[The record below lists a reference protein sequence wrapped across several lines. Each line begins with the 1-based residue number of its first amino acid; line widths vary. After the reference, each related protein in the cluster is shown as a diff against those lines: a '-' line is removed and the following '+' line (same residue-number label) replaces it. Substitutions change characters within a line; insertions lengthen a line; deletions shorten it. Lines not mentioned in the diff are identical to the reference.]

1 MEAAFRAMTLLCAR
15 REYCTHDIREKL
27 RTKELSP
34 DETSAILERLQQEGY
49 INDARYARAYAH
61 DKLLYDGWGRIKIA
75 QSLRMKRIA
84 DNLVQEALD
93 ELSEEQYLET
103 LRRVVRSK
111 QRSVKGKTP
120 YETRQKLARSVI
132 NRGFEPSLVFKEIG
146 SSDEDAADDW
156 MD

>member
-1 MEAAFRAMTLLCAR
+1 
-15 REYCTHDIREKL
+15 
-27 RTKELSP
+27 LSP

-75 QSLRMKRIA
+75 QSLRLKRIA

-93 ELSEEQYLET
+93 ELSEEHYLDT

-146 SSDEDAADDW
+146 NSDEDADDDW

>member
-15 REYCTHDIREKL
+15 REYCTYDIREKL
-27 RTKELSP
+27 RTRELSP

-75 QSLRMKRIA
+75 QSLRLKHIA
-84 DNLVQEALD
+84 DSLVQEALD

-132 NRGFEPSLVFKEIG
+132 NRGFEPSIVFKEIG
-146 SSDEDAADDW
+146 NSDEDAADDW
-156 MD
+156 MN

>member
-15 REYCTHDIREKL
+15 REYCTYDIREKL
-27 RTKELSP
+27 RTRELSP

-103 LRRVVRSK
+103 LRHVVRSK

-146 SSDEDAADDW
+146 NSDDDAADEW

>member
-15 REYCTHDIREKL
+15 REYCTYDIREKL

-84 DNLVQEALD
+84 DSLVQGALD
-93 ELSEEQYLET
+93 ELSEEQYLDT
-103 LRRVVRSK
+103 LRSVVRSK

-132 NRGFEPSLVFKEIG
+132 NRGFEPSLVFNEIG
-146 SSDEDAADDW
+146 NSDDDAADDW